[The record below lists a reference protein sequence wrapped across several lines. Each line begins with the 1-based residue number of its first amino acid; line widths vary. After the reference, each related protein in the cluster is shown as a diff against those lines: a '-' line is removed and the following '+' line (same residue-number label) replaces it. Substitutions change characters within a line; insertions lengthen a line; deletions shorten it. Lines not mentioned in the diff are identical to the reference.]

1 MLSGY
6 IFILL
11 TFTGAAALKICS
23 FNIRSFGENKIAKP
37 ENLDVIVK
45 IISRCDLMLLMEIK
59 DVRNKAFP
67 ELMKQLN
74 SQFKGK
80 KDEYNHIISERLG
93 RKTYKEQYAFIY
105 RQSVVSVKEIYQ
117 YPDQQTGDEDVFS
130 REPFVV
136 WFDSPKTAVKEF
148 IIIPLHTTPE
158 TSVREIDE
166 LYDVYLNV
174 KQRWSSEQNFIFM
187 GDFNADCGYVP
198 KKDWKNIRLRS
209 DTSFVWLIDDNMDTS
224 VKETTNCAYDRIVVH
239 GEAINK
245 AIDLESLEI
254 FNFKAAFGLTEEEA
268 LAVSDHFPVAVELRK
283 ARGFITWFKSLR
295 DKVLKT
301 K

>member
-74 SQFKGK
+74 
-80 KDEYNHIISERLG
+80 
-93 RKTYKEQYAFIY
+93 